1 MKQRTAFE
9 EQVDDVVRK
18 YFLDQEPTEEEVR
31 AFYERTFDG
40 MAGFLPGAPQD
51 REASIDSMVEQ
62 YCSEL
67 AITKKIG
74 FAFVDEETKPWLR
87 DAEEDILENRGG
99 WYYWERYKKYLISD
113 KRWSPA
119 AVRSVDKDTYA
130 ILDNMAD
137 PKPEVHFERRGL
149 VVASVQSGKTANYI
163 GLITRAADV
172 GYKII
177 IVMAG
182 VYNVLR
188 SQTQARIE
196 EGFVGFNI
204 VNNQREPVGVGLESN
219 PRPPVVGTTRDKDF
233 SKNRADT
240 LMGIQSRQFDDPIL
254 FVIKKNSSSL
264 KNVLEWLKSNA
275 SPEDPLLLI
284 DDEADNASIN
294 VRYKRDKRDDE
305 PTRINGQ
312 IRSILN
318 YFDRKCY
325 VGYTA
330 TPYANILIDPYIDTK
345 EYKKDLF
352 PKSFIYTLEESSDY
366 FGATKVFD
374 DYDSDHPE
382 HLRYIYDIDDILPA
396 KHGSGTRVDTIP
408 ESMKEAIRTF
418 IVATAIRTLRGDG
431 DEHSTMMINV
441 SPYTAPQ
448 ESVEVLVEEYL
459 KELQNSIL
467 VYAQLSTDMALRAS
481 SNLRDLHDTWKRE
494 YSHLADG
501 LGWREVQ
508 HALRDATKFMHV
520 VSINTRSNDVL
531 DYEHQTEHVI
541 AVGGYRLSRGLTLEG
556 LVVSYYSRNAKAYD
570 ALMQMA
576 RWFGYRPGY
585 EDLCR
590 IWMSEK
596 AAGWYKFVAD
606 STDDLF
612 DELRDMRQVNRTPQN
627 YGLKIRQ
634 SPDSLIVTARTKMGT
649 GEKGE
654 APIDLNNG
662 FVETIAFERDAET
675 ISSNKAAVQVLL
687 ERIKRCPSC
696 MREGE
701 YLFRRVPVEYIE
713 KFLNEYTNEDA
724 YSPKSQKAPVL
735 DYINDRKID
744 GELNIWDVYIAHGN
758 GDEVCLSS
766 SVSVPYEIRYPGSNT
781 NDTCLVVGEK
791 NRLSSRGIEKEGL
804 SEKQVKKAKEDF
816 DRDHYRENDKKKN
829 PSDIYYRRYRKT
841 PLLVIHPVSM
851 GFSIDSEESREKAK
865 LARWPS
871 IDHREEAYGWSI
883 SFPYTDKQTKPVAY
897 VYNQVAIKNIKLEF
911 EEDTDDDYADDS
923 EY

>member
-1 MKQRTAFE
+1 MSSRTELE
-9 EQVDDVVRK
+9 ELVDANARTH
-18 YFLDQEPTEEEVR
+18 FIGQEPTEEQVR
-31 AFYERTFDG
+31 DYYT
-40 MAGFLPGAPQD
+40 MIYGALEPCYSDVPQD
-51 REASIDSMVEQ
+51 RKVAIDSLVEQ

-74 FAFVDEETKPWLR
+74 FSYVDEETKPWLR
-87 DAEEDILENRGG
+87 DAEDDIQ

-113 KRWSPA
+113 KRWSKA
-119 AVRSVDKDTYA
+119 AVSSVERDTYR

-137 PKPEVHFERRGL
+137 PQSEIPFDRRGL

-204 VNNQREPVGVGLESN
+204 VNNQRELVGVGKRSN
-219 PRPPVVGTTRDKDF
+219 PKPPVVCTTRDKDF
-233 SKNRADT
+233 SKSRADT
-240 LMGIQSRQFDDPIL
+240 LMGIQSRQLDDPIL
-254 FVIKKNSSSL
+254 FVVKKNASSL
-264 KNVLEWLKSNA
+264 KNVLEWLRSNA

-294 VRYKRDKRDDE
+294 VKYKRDKRDGD
-305 PTRINGQ
+305 PSRINGQ
-312 IRSILN
+312 IREILN
-318 YFDRKCY
+318 FFDRKCY

-330 TPYANILIDPYIDTK
+330 TPYANILIDPDVEHDI
-345 EYKKDLF
+345 F

-374 DYDSDHPE
+374 DYDNSHPK

-396 KHGSGTRVDTIP
+396 KHGSGTRVDAIP

-418 IVATAIRTLRGDG
+418 ILATAIRTLRGDG
-431 DEHSTMMINV
+431 DEHSSMMINV
-441 SPYTAPQ
+441 SPYTEPQ
-448 ESVEVLVEEYL
+448 QSVAMLVEEYL
-459 KELQNSIL
+459 KKLQNSIQA
-467 VYAQLSTDMALRAS
+467 YAQLSADVAPRVS
-481 SNLRDLHDTWKRE
+481 PDLRDLQATWKRE
-494 YSHLADG
+494 YEHLADG
-501 LGWREVQ
+501 FGWEEIQ
-508 HALRDATKFMHV
+508 HVLRDATKSMHV
-520 VSINTRSNDVL
+520 VSINTRSNGVL
-531 DYEHQTEHVI
+531 DYESQIEHVI

-687 ERIKRCPSC
+687 ERIERCPSC
-696 MREGE
+696 MREGK

-897 VYNQVAIKNIKLEF
+897 VYNQVAIENIKLEF